1 MSGNGTSPESFRDE
15 WVKEKIYPHYMVE
28 YQIKKLIHQKQS
40 PFQNIK
46 IVESCQFGKMLLL
59 DDIVQL
65 TEIDEFIYHEML
77 VHIAMLTHPDPKAV
91 YIVGGGDGGI
101 LREVLRHPV
110 KKATMVELDKDVVS
124 TCRKYLGIAKN
135 VYSDKRANIIC
146 AEASITLKKS
156 KDTYDIILVDS
167 TDPIGEAVKLFTPQF
182 YKNAYSHMSDNGL
195 IVTQSGSIVFQP
207 TMLRM
212 IIKNMKA
219 VFPIVK
225 VYTAVIP
232 TYPGIYWAFTIGSK
246 KLIPDEIKVNEL
258 AKRIRE
264 RKLSFKYY
272 NPEIHQACF
281 ILPEFVKSTISNK
294 LPYGIFKS
302 KDVIWNL
309 E

>member
-1 MSGNGTSPESFRDE
+1 MNGK
-15 WVKEKIYPHYMVE
+15 WIKEEIYPHYTVNFE
-28 YQIKKLIHQKQS
+28 IKKLIYEKQS

-46 IVESCQFGKMLLL
+46 IVESPQFGTMLLL
-59 DDIVQL
+59 DDIVQT

-77 VHIAMLTHPDPKAV
+77 VNIAMMTHPDPKAV

-101 LREVLRHPV
+101 LREVLKHPV
-110 KKATMVELDKDVVS
+110 KKATMVELDEDVVS
-124 TCRKYLGIAKN
+124 VCRKYLGIAKN
-135 VYSDKRANIIC
+135 IYSDKRAKIIC

-156 KDTYDIILVDS
+156 KDTYDVILVDS
-167 TDPIGEAVKLFTPQF
+167 TDPIGEAVKLFTPEF
-182 YKNAYSHMSDNGL
+182 YKNAYDRMSNNGML
-195 IVTQSGSIVFQP
+195 VTQSGSIVFQP

-225 VYTAVIP
+225 VYTAMIP

-246 KLIPDEIKVNEL
+246 KLIPDEVKIDEL
-258 AKRIRE
+258 KKRIKQ

-272 NPEIHQACF
+272 NPELHKSCF
-281 ILPEFVKSTISNK
+281 ALPEFAKSTVSNK

-302 KDVIWNL
+302 KDAIWNL
-309 E
+309 

>member
-1 MSGNGTSPESFRDE
+1 MSER
-15 WVKEKIYPHYMVE
+15 WIKEKIYPHYTVE
-28 YQIKKLIHQKQS
+28 YKIKNLIHEKQS

-59 DDIVQL
+59 DDIVQT
-65 TEIDEFIYHEML
+65 TEMDEFIYHEML
-77 VHIAMLTHPDPKAV
+77 VSIAMLTHPNPKAV

-110 KKATMVELDKDVVS
+110 KKALMVELDKDVVNE
-124 TCRKYLGIAKN
+124 CQKYLGIAKN
-135 VYSDKRANIIC
+135 VYEDKRSKLIC

-156 KDTYDIILVDS
+156 KDKYDVILVDS
-167 TDPIGEAVKLFTPQF
+167 TDPIGEAVKLFTPDF
-182 YKNAYSHMSDNGL
+182 YRNAYSRMSDNGM

-207 TMLRM
+207 TMLQM
-212 IIKNMKA
+212 ITKNMKA

-225 VYTAVIP
+225 VYTAMIP

-246 KLIPDEIKVNEL
+246 KLIPDEIKIEEL
-258 AKRIRE
+258 KKRIKS

-272 NPEIHQACF
+272 NPELHKACF
-281 ILPEFVKSTISNK
+281 ILPEFAKSTASSK
-294 LPYGIFKS
+294 LPYGMFKS
-302 KDVIWNL
+302 RDAIWNL